1 MRKEKQLLLDE
12 IKEQIEKS
20 QSLIVT
26 QYNRIA
32 PNLSWNFRNELKK
45 NGGKYEIVKK
55 RVFAKAAKEAGLEI
69 PEDSLSGHIGLV
81 LAEDDG
87 VAATKA
93 VCSFAK
99 DNQDV
104 LDVLCGFFENKFYTK
119 DQVETLSK
127 LPSKNEMRA
136 QLLGLFEAP
145 MAQTLS
151 TMDSLLTSVIHCL
164 ENKSQKEEN
173 K

>member
-26 QYNRIA
+26 QYHRIA
-32 PNLSWNFRNELKK
+32 PNLSWDFRSELKK
-45 NGGKYEIVKK
+45 NGGNYEIVKK
-55 RVFAKAAKEAGLEI
+55 RVFAKAAKEAGLDI

-81 LAEDDG
+81 LADDDG
-87 VAATKA
+87 IGATKA
-93 VCSFAK
+93 VYEFAK
-99 DNQDV
+99 DNKGV
-104 LDVLCGFFENKFYTK
+104 LDVLCGFYENEFHSKE
-119 DQVETLSK
+119 QVETLSK